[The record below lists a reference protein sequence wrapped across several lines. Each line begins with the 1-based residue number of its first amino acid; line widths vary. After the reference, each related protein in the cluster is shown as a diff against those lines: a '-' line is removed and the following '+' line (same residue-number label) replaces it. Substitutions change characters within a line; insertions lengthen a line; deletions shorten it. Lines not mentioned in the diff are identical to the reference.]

1 MKSVV
6 LTSYGD
12 PVRGLEYRELPEP
25 DNDLTIRGFSLGNPA
40 FVEQIPQAIREAA
53 RMIAIHEVTVPIT
66 AIYPLDE
73 IKSAVA
79 HALQGGKVLLEA
91 GGCP

>member
-6 LTSYGD
+6 LTNYGD
-12 PVRGLEYRELPEP
+12 PVRSLEYRELPEP
-25 DNDLTIRGFSLGNPA
+25 EKPGIGQVLVGIESRP
-40 FVEQIPQAIREAA
+40 
-53 RMIAIHEVTVPIT
+53 EVTVPIA

-79 HALQGGKVLLEA
+79 HALQGGKVLLEV
-91 GGCP
+91 GGARS